1 MSSLSTD
8 ERIRARIRGLVRHGD
23 GVNEAYSAQRRAPA
37 PGLSAKNLSYFLH
50 DRRKA
55 PLSLADLE
63 DIALYYN
70 LTPDDLYYPTR
81 THKGLSPPK
90 GRPAAGSP
98 AATRSP
104 RWTPPA
110 RAQRGS
116 TLRARPNLPAARR
129 TRKPAIAVGT
139 GQGLEDERRQAVGT
153 PGRRRG
159 EGGRVRQRQP
169 AGREQERR

>member
-55 PLSLADLE
+55 PLSPADLE

-81 THKGLSPPK
+81 THKGLS
-90 GRPAAGSP
+90 GAEQRLLLAYAGAP
-98 AATRSP
+98 LEDQA
-104 RWTPPA
+104 A